1 MTRFFR
7 LSLGFLLLVL
17 ATLPRPV
24 LAQKVGL
31 VLSGGGAKGLA
42 HVGVLKVL
50 EKNQI
55 PIDYIVGTSMGA
67 IVGALYASGYSP
79 REIEEIVIS
88 PEFQD
93 WVTGR
98 PLEGKVFNYYDADP
112 SPAALH
118 LRLALDSTLKA
129 RVTPKLVDDVTLNY
143 VLATMLAPA
152 GAISGYDFNKLLVPY
167 RAVASEVFTRE
178 RVVQRSGSLSDA
190 VRNSMAYPL
199 AFRPI
204 RQPDG
209 RYLFDGAVVDNFPTG
224 VMRDEFKPDVIIG
237 VNVGDVAFGKYPTGK
252 DDQLLTGTLIFLGSN
267 AADTLS
273 VGRNGVF
280 IQPNLEGLTA
290 GDFGKVK
297 KFIDLGE
304 QAATEKLAVALRR
317 IPRREDTLALQ
328 QRRREFQNR
337 APKPEFKDIRVQG
350 IPQMQQGFV
359 TKFFRRTGSTYTP
372 SDIEE
377 GYYRLVNNDFFNNVY
392 PRIRYDR
399 KLEGYVLS
407 VDARQNSNLTTDL
420 GVLLSTRSMSNFYL
434 GGAYRYLNRYL
445 YTVKADA
452 TIGRFY
458 NGAEGSFRVS
468 IPGRVPFYVEPT
480 VIFNNFNF
488 QDTGGLIG
496 TGRAAQNTALQ
507 QRDLKTFVQVGI
519 SPNYR
524 SRYVLSFGAF
534 TNRDR
539 FANTDEIST
548 NEDFDQSRFQ
558 GFTGALA
565 FQRNSL
571 NRRQYAT
578 KGRRAEFSFRAVTG
592 QEKYE
597 PGSTAEDLIGR
608 TRNHRWL
615 KGTLFTE
622 QYFSLNK
629 ADTVG
634 ARTHAWG
641 FMTELVAT
649 TQGVFSTYRSTLT
662 ISPAF
667 LPLPDSRTIFLD
679 NYRGTAYAA
688 GGLRYVR
695 GIAGTL
701 EWRTEAYVHAFVRP
715 WDRRDDNPL
724 LAQRTN
730 FLSRPYLTVMT
741 GLQYQTPVG
750 PAALQF
756 IHYDERDHQFGV
768 FAHIGYVL
776 FRDRALD

>member
-7 LSLGFLLLVL
+7 PALGLLLVICCCL
-17 ATLPRPV
+17 SRPAR
-24 LAQKVGL
+24 AQKVGL

-50 EKNQI
+50 EKNRI

-67 IVGALYASGYSP
+67 IVGGLYAAGYSP
-79 REIEEIVIS
+79 KEIEEIVVS
-88 PEFQD
+88 PQFQD
-93 WVTGR
+93 WVSGR
-98 PLEGKVFNYYDADP
+98 PQEGKVFNYYDANP

-129 RVTPKLVDDVTLNY
+129 RVTPKLVDDVALNY

-152 GAISGYDFNKLLVPY
+152 GAISGYNFDKLLVPY

-252 DDQLLTGTLIFLGSN
+252 DDALLTGTLIFLGSN

-280 IQPNLEGLTA
+280 IQPNLEGMTA
-290 GDFGKVK
+290 GDFAKVK
-297 KFIDLGE
+297 KFISLGE
-304 QAATEKLAVALRR
+304 QAATDKLPLALRR
-317 IPRREDTLALQ
+317 IQRREDTLALQ
-328 QRRREFQNR
+328 QRRRAFTER
-337 APKPEFKDIRVQG
+337 APKPEFKEVRVQG
-350 IPQMQQGFV
+350 IPQMQQKFV
-359 TKFFRRTGSTYTP
+359 TRFFRRSGSSYSP

-392 PRIRYDR
+392 PRVRYDA
-399 KLEGYVLS
+399 KQEGYVLS
-407 VDARQNSNLTTDL
+407 VDARQNSNFTTDL
-420 GVLLSTRSMSNFYL
+420 GVLLTTRSMSNFYL
-434 GGAYRYLNRYL
+434 GAAYRYLNRYL
-445 YTVKADA
+445 YTIQADA

-468 IPGRVPFYVEPT
+468 IPGRVPLYVEPT
-480 VIFNNFNF
+480 ITFNNFNF

-496 TGRAAQNTALQ
+496 NGKAAQNTALQ
-507 QRDLKTFVQVGI
+507 QRDLKTYLQVGF
-519 SPNYR
+519 SPKYR

-539 FANTDEIST
+539 FANADQIRTDDEL
-548 NEDFDQSRFQ
+548 DQNRFQ

-578 KGRRAEFSFRAVTG
+578 KGRRAEFGFRGVTG

-597 PGSTAEDLIGR
+597 PGSTAEGLPGR
-608 TRNHRWL
+608 EKNHQWV
-615 KGTLFTE
+615 KASLFTE
-622 QYFSLNK
+622 QYFSLNRS
-629 ADTVG
+629 DTVG

-641 FMTELVAT
+641 YMTELVAS
-649 TQGVFSTYRSTLT
+649 TQGTFATYRSTLT
-662 ISPAF
+662 TSPAF

-688 GGLRYVR
+688 AGLRYVKAV
-695 GIAGTL
+695 AGSL
-701 EWRTEAYVHAFVRP
+701 EWRTEAYAHAFVRP
-715 WDRRDDNPL
+715 WDRRPDDPL
-724 LAQRTN
+724 RAQRTN
-730 FLSRPYLTVMT
+730 LFSRPYLTLMT
-741 GLQYQTPVG
+741 GFQYQTPVG

-756 IHYDERDHQFGV
+756 VHYDEKNHQFGV

-776 FRDRALD
+776 FRDRSLD

>member
-1 MTRFFR
+1 MTRFLR
-7 LSLGFLLLVL
+7 PALGLLLL
-17 ATLPRPV
+17 IFCLPALPAR
-24 LAQKVGL
+24 AQKVGL

-50 EKNQI
+50 EKNHV

-79 REIEEIVIS
+79 QEIEEIVVS
-88 PEFQD
+88 PQFQD
-93 WVTGR
+93 WVSGR
-98 PLEGKVFNYYDADP
+98 PQEGKVYNYYEATP
-112 SPAALH
+112 TPAALH

-129 RVTPKLVDDVTLNY
+129 RVTPKLVDDVALNY

-152 GAISGYDFNKLLVPY
+152 GAISGYNFDKLMVPY
-167 RAVASEVFTRE
+167 RAVATEVFTRE
-178 RVVQRSGSLSDA
+178 KVIQRSGSLSDA

-204 RQPDG
+204 RQTDG

-224 VMRDEFKPDVIIG
+224 VMRDEFHPDVIIG
-237 VNVGDVAFGKYPTGK
+237 VNVGDVAYGKYPTGK
-252 DDQLLTGTLIFLGSN
+252 DDQLLTSTLIFLGSN

-273 VGRNGVF
+273 VGKNGVF
-280 IQPNLEGLTA
+280 IQPDLQGLTA
-290 GDFGKVK
+290 GDFNKVK
-297 KFIDLGE
+297 KFIALGE
-304 QAATEKLAVALRR
+304 AAATEKLPLTLRR
-317 IPRREDTLALQ
+317 IPRREDSLALV
-328 QRRREFQNR
+328 QRRRAFTAR
-337 APKPEFKDIRVQG
+337 APKPEFTDVRVQG
-350 IPQMQQGFV
+350 IPQSDQKFV
-359 TKFFRRTGSTYTP
+359 TRFFQRTGSTYSP

-392 PRIRYDR
+392 PRVRYDQ
-399 KLEGYVLS
+399 KQAGYVMT
-407 VDARQNSNLTTDL
+407 VDARQNSNFTTDL
-420 GVLLSTRSMSNFYL
+420 GVLLTTRSMSNFYL
-434 GGAYRYLNRYL
+434 GAAYRYLNRYL
-445 YTVKADA
+445 YTVRADA

-458 NGAEGSFRVS
+458 NGAQGSFRVS
-468 IPGRVPFYVEPT
+468 IPGSVPLYVEPT

-496 TGRAAQNTALQ
+496 NGKAAQNTALQ

-519 SPNYR
+519 SPRYR
-524 SRYVLSFGAF
+524 SRYILSFGAF

-539 FANTDEIST
+539 FANTDQIST
-548 NEDFDQSRFQ
+548 DATLDQNRFQ
-558 GFTGALA
+558 GFTAGVH

-578 KGRRAEFSFRAVTG
+578 KGRRADFSFRGVTG

-597 PGSTAEDLIGR
+597 PGSTSTESGR
-608 TRNHRWL
+608 ERNHQWIQA
-615 KGTLFTE
+615 KLFTE

-649 TQGVFSTYRSTLT
+649 TQGRFATYRSTLT
-662 ISPAF
+662 VSPAF

-688 GGLRYVR
+688 AGLRYVKALV
-695 GIAGTL
+695 GSL
-701 EWRTEAYVHAFVRP
+701 EWRTEAYAHAFVRP
-715 WDRRDDNPL
+715 WDRRPDNPQV
-724 LAQRTN
+724 AQRTT
-730 FLSRPYLTVMT
+730 LVSRPYLTVMT
-741 GLQYQTPVG
+741 GFQYQTPVG

-756 IHYDERDHQFGV
+756 IHYDEKNNQFGV

-776 FRDRALD
+776 FRERSLD